1 MRADRLLAIL
11 SLLQKQGRLT
21 ARELAERLEV
31 TERTIYRDVEA
42 LGLAGFSLSGTP
54 GPSGGYSLPAGDRAV
69 LADLMRVRRPQFT
82 TAGRFSRPRSRSFRK
97 KAITSRATRPSGMPQ
112 RQALLQASAAF

>member
-42 LGLAGFSLSGTP
+42 LGFAGFSLSGTP
-54 GPSGGYSLPAGDRAV
+54 GPSGGYSLPTGDAAGVAG
-69 LADLMRVRRPQFT
+69 LLRVRRPQFT
-82 TAGRFSRPRSRSFRK
+82 TTGRFIRPRSRSFQK
-97 KAITSRATRPSGMPQ
+97 NASPFLTPKQGMLPGV
-112 RQALLQASAAF
+112 LPLQTSAAV